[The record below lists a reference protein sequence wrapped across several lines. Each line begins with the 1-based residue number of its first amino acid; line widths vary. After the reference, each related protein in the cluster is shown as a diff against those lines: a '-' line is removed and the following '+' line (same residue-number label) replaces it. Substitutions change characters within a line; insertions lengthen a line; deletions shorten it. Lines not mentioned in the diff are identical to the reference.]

1 MKRASRFGVV
11 MLTLAGAVG
20 GVMIAP
26 TAVLA
31 RHDEHSAMHPPMLNV
46 TGRATVYAEPDTLTI
61 SFSVRNVDKDPS
73 KALDANSAAMTKL
86 MDALKALNLDAD
98 AVQTSMFSITPEYNH
113 TSSGQQF
120 RGYSI
125 SNTVNVKTK
134 QFKRAGE
141 IITKG
146 VNAGANQVDWIQF
159 SLSDLREPRNKAI
172 AEATARA
179 RQNADVLAAAAGVE
193 IKSVHRIDLDPAEA
207 PVMYR
212 PARLGMSFDAA
223 ASSKEAP
230 INPSDIEV
238 TATVS
243 VEYAIG
249 PKEPTR

>member
-1 MKRASRFGVV
+1 
-11 MLTLAGAVG
+11 MLSLAGAVG

-26 TAVLA
+26 SAALA

-86 MDALKALNLDAD
+86 MDALKALNLEAD
-98 AVQTSMFSITPEYNH
+98 AVQTSMFSIGPEYH
-113 TSSGQQF
+113 YDGREQQMI
-120 RGYSI
+120 GYAV
-125 SNTVNVKTK
+125 SNTVRVKTK

-193 IKSVHRIDLDPAEA
+193 IKTVHRIDLDPAEGA
-207 PVMYR
+207 VVYR
-212 PARLGMSFDAA
+212 QPNRAMQFDAA
-223 ASSKEAP
+223 VESGGSAP

-249 PKEPTR
+249 PKEPPR